1 MRPERGGIMAN
12 LFTPVK
18 DLVGGIYDVLFDA
31 ASKVWSL
38 VKPVI
43 LIGLA
48 VDLVTGKLGWIGTIL
63 EYYRRTLEYTA
74 GTSWLVL
81 VIGGMVVLTWFAKR

>member
-1 MRPERGGIMAN
+1 MGN

-18 DLVGGIYDVLFDA
+18 DLVGSIYDVLFDA
-31 ASKVWSL
+31 ATKVWSL
-38 VKPVI
+38 VKPVV
-43 LIGLA
+43 LIDLT
-48 VDLVTGKLGWIGTIL
+48 VDLVTGKLGWITTIL

-81 VIGGMVVLTWFAKR
+81 IIGGLLVMSWFAKKS

>member
-1 MRPERGGIMAN
+1 MGN

-18 DLVGGIYDVLFDA
+18 DLVGSIYDVLFDA
-31 ASKVWSL
+31 ATKVWSL
-38 VKPVI
+38 VKPVV
-43 LIGLA
+43 LIGLT
-48 VDLVTGKLGWIGTIL
+48 VDLVTGKLGWITTIL

-81 VIGGMVVLTWFAKR
+81 IIGGLLVMSWFAKKA

>member
-1 MRPERGGIMAN
+1 MEN
-12 LFTPVK
+12 LFAPIK
-18 DLVGGIYDVLFDA
+18 NLVGAVYDVIYDA
-31 ASKVWSL
+31 AQKVWSL
-38 VKPVI
+38 IKPVI

-48 VDLVTGKLGWIGTIL
+48 LDLVTGKLGWIATIL

-81 VIGGMVVLTWFAKR
+81 VIGGLVVLTFFTRR